1 MQCHTPHHVFHSSV
15 GNTFLITNTSLPIA
29 ILVLVSFSHHLIFK
43 PSLCFHSQKVCAVE
57 ASKAVLEELSK
68 ATERENSE
76 LSANNKDLLEQV
88 ENLIRENSQLSARY
102 TELLERVDSQVVSQ
116 ASDASHD
123 TVESSTS
130 TSEHCDQDNGL
141 STELDVLA
149 REIQIEEINEL
160 RSKNNKLLERIDAL
174 RRANSELCDS
184 KTELLERVKCLI
196 RENSESVE
204 CFSKEGVDRE
214 NAELRLSK
222 ELEQQSEEQ
231 RSRYEELLTQVQRLN
246 ESNSELNGSNKEL
259 LEQVERLNEE
269 NTELVTTNHGLK
281 LDHVTVQRGETRGD
295 GATTC
300 LDSTTQVCYFDLVCY
315 TRVRFD

>member
-15 GNTFLITNTSLPIA
+15 GNTFLITSTSLPIA

-43 PSLCFHSQKVCAVE
+43 PSLCFRSQKVCAVE

-149 REIQIEEINEL
+149 REIQTEEINEL
-160 RSKNNKLLERIDAL
+160 HSKNNELLERIDAL

-196 RENSESVE
+196 RDNSESVE

-222 ELEQQSEEQ
+222 EELEQQSEEQ
-231 RSRYEELLTQVQRLN
+231 RSQCEQLLTQVQRLN
-246 ESNSELNGSNKEL
+246 ESNSELNVNNKEL

-269 NTELVTTNHGLK
+269 NAELVTTNHGLK

-295 GATTC
+295 EATTC
-300 LDSTTQVCYFDLVCY
+300 LDSATQVC
-315 TRVRFD
+315 